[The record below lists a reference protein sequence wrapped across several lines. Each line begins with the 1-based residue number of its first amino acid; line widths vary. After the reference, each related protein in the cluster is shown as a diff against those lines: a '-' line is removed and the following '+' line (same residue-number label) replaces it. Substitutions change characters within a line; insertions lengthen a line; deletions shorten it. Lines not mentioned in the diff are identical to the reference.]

1 MGNETVGR
9 RYAVAIFNLARES
22 QAVESVGRDLRA
34 AKVAI
39 YGNDGVRRFYLS
51 PVFPRSQ
58 KEALLKEAF
67 GNSLSATALH
77 ALLLLVRKRR
87 EALLPAIAS
96 EYDKL
101 ALDAAGKE
109 PLEIVTAH
117 ELAQSELNTI
127 VVRLS
132 RVYGKS
138 FDVTQRIDPELLGGV
153 RLTMGDRRVD
163 GSLAGRLDDIAR
175 RLSARN

>member
-22 QAVESVGRDLRA
+22 RAVTSVGRDLR
-34 AKVAI
+34 VAVDTI

-51 PVFPRSQ
+51 PVVARAK
-58 KEALLKEAF
+58 KESLLKEAF
-67 GNSLSATALH
+67 GKSLSTTALN
-77 ALLLLVRKRR
+77 ALLVLVRKRR

-101 ALDAAGKE
+101 ALAAAGKE

-117 ELAQSELNTI
+117 ELPPNELNTI
-127 VVRLS
+127 VVRLA
-132 RVYGKS
+132 RIYGKS
-138 FDVTQRIDPELLGGV
+138 FDVTQRIDADLLGGV
-153 RLTMGDRRVD
+153 RITMGDRRVD

-175 RLSARN
+175 RLYARN

>member
-22 QAVESVGRDLRA
+22 RAIEPVGRDLRA
-34 AKVAI
+34 AKEAI

-51 PVFPRSQ
+51 PVFARSK

-67 GNSLSATALH
+67 GTSVSATALH

-87 EALLPAIAS
+87 EALLPAITS

-101 ALDAAGKE
+101 ALEAAGKE
-109 PLEIVTAH
+109 PLEIVSAR
-117 ELAQSELNTI
+117 ELAQSELNNI
-127 VVRLS
+127 VVRLA
-132 RVYGKS
+132 RIYGKS
-138 FDVTQRIDPELLGGV
+138 FEVTQRIDASLLGGV
-153 RLTMGDRRVD
+153 RITLGDRRID
-163 GSLAGRLDDIAR
+163 GSLAGRLEDIAR
-175 RLSARN
+175 SLSA

>member
-9 RYAVAIFNLARES
+9 RYAVAIFNLAS
-22 QAVESVGRDLRA
+22 QSRAVASVGRDLRA
-34 AKVAI
+34 AQSAI

-51 PVFPRSQ
+51 PVFPRSK
-58 KEALLKEAF
+58 KEVLLKEAF
-67 GNSLSATALH
+67 GASLSTIALH

-101 ALDAAGKE
+101 ALDAAGKV
-109 PLEIVTAH
+109 PLEIVTAR
-117 ELAQSELNTI
+117 ELAPSELNTI
-127 VVRLS
+127 VVRLA

-138 FDVTQRIDPELLGGV
+138 FDVTQRIDAGLLGGV
-153 RLTMGDRRVD
+153 RITMGDRRVD

-175 RLSARN
+175 RLYARN